1 MSQPLVMTTELT
13 KAWPTLAFGPVSLTI
28 ASGEIVALIGEN
40 GAGKTTLLNLL
51 TGVVQPQHG
60 QVSFATGHPTF
71 GIVPDTCPFPEELTA
86 REVGQLLATV
96 YPQWHLTTY
105 LKYLD
110 QLRVAATQPLKTLSK
125 GNRAKVVFATAL
137 AHDAELLIFDE
148 MTAGLDPLVRQT
160 ILQLAQEYVQTHP
173 AAMLMTTHILEDV
186 TQVATRALIMAHGQ
200 IVWQQAGPMPS
211 LAALRQQLL
220 RAETEGD

>member
-1 MSQPLVMTTELT
+1 MCLPPL
-13 KAWPTLAFGPVSLTI
+13 W
-28 ASGEIVALIGEN
+28 
-40 GAGKTTLLNLL
+40 
-51 TGVVQPQHG
+51 
-60 QVSFATGHPTF
+60 
-71 GIVPDTCPFPEELTA
+71 
-86 REVGQLLATV
+86 
-96 YPQWHLTTY
+96 
-105 LKYLD
+105 
-110 QLRVAATQPLKTLSK
+110 
-125 GNRAKVVFATAL
+125 
-137 AHDAELLIFDE
+137 HDAELLIFDE
-148 MTAGLDPLVRQT
+148 MTAGLDPLVCQT